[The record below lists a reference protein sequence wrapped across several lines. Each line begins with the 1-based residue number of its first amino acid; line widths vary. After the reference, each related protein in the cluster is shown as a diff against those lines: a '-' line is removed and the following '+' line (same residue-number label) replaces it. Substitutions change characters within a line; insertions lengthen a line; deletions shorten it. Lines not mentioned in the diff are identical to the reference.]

1 MRHPGVALAIAG
13 INFPAERLVPAT
25 VLLFLLVNLVL
36 TVPYG
41 ARRKRLREG

>member
-1 MRHPGVALAIAG
+1 
-13 INFPAERLVPAT
+13 

-41 ARRKRLREG
+41 AWRKRRRPEGPVDLAASRDGGVREG